1 MTSLFHFAE
10 ASLPTQP
17 NLNLSFGA
25 NPAAATTKFR
35 LTSSF
40 SLTAPS
46 KAFAVFKGTFLLQ
59 QQTGNANKV
68 NVILKPIQPEDFKL
82 PVKYV
87 IYRGLDILSFL
98 NANDL
103 TAATTKVNTS
113 GSELLV
119 KMQQTQAERNPG
131 VTPVPDIPLQ
141 ALFGDNLA
149 PPITKKIDEFFFSQQ
164 AGTSQLFTAD
174 GGMELGNFAAGDA
187 GIEVILENPDFSPTV
202 EMAKKAFY
210 EVDVTGITDPAQ
222 KKKKR
227 EEIRHFI
234 DPAAF
239 FGLNSDIP
247 GGLEYRDSGGARQ
260 PADNATKVYDNIV
273 KKFATKNYIYLDIR
287 SENGYSLNYYDNY
300 VGTGSVPADNAKQMK
315 IGLSSTTLALAQ
327 YYKNEWPLYFID
339 NMVPDPAAAQNKFYL
354 ALRVKDNKRPLLAG
368 RSAALSPVKTV
379 DPPLTDTSSYKR
391 VYFSDETNLL
401 PSPIPNPL
409 PDFTNTIDISVTN
422 VPGATPAQ
430 MATLVR
436 LDYIKQLLPLSPS
449 SVFPKESLTDYLF
462 GPVDTVIPWD
472 TDNTVKWYRSN
483 HLTYIDALNDG
494 YVLGNYTTTILSI
507 NQATKEIEIYDEV
520 PVFREKKVRID
531 NSGSNTNVG
540 EYTIEDNGVTLAGGT
555 TKIKVKEAIPG
566 VLQSGDKLTLTVK
579 FDGQFDFNAN
589 SFVISEN
596 KDFSL
601 LEVLASGNTL
611 NFYSHY
617 SFSTS
622 YEINAATYAS
632 PKTTISFQTPKT
644 ITGFA
649 GFAET
654 GTLVESDNTVTPPAS
669 NESRVVYYAAPVNY
683 FASDG
688 VAKDVGF
695 NSSGGA
701 FNKSLFTGLEAM
713 MPDVKI
719 ETVKLKT
726 SSAISFNSFK
736 YASGSKAVKPLFLL
750 GLSKTELDAA
760 KTAAGALLTDNTH
773 IPLWRLK
780 GGGASKTDL
789 SNRGYHEYAL
799 FIATLNNAGVYTEMD
814 TLIKV
819 YTLDH
824 LIFSTVDFGDK
835 YNIDTSIANQA
846 LVNFLNDT
854 LDGDGSDFSE
864 FPSTNYSPEE
874 SSQLKSGGLWTKPE
888 NPVTKTNKQLL
899 NIEPTPTPPTDPS
912 FKNIIR
918 GLKTDLD
925 AVAENKDAIITLLR
939 SKGAALM
946 LHAKKKIRDK
956 NTTGDFLT
964 HANRDGILYLSRL
977 ICQVV
982 IKNHPL
988 LLSKFPSDINELS
1001 KVFEQASRGLDPLA
1015 DSYPDFTKYFD
1026 DTFTVQTVP
1035 ATAKKILISG
1045 YDPFGAGGDG
1055 DGYNSN
1061 PSGNIALSLDGTVIK
1076 DSSSNIIA
1084 VIRAVT
1090 FPVRYK
1096 EFNDGWIEA
1105 FFTPFINPD
1114 AAGYTRVQM
1123 VITFSYGGAK
1133 YFNLDRF
1140 AARYRNPD
1148 NTDNNG
1154 EFAGVD
1160 PYLFS
1165 SDADDL
1171 EFIESTLPFNDM
1183 YITNKVVLHQ
1193 KAVFSYFKNGTA
1205 LIATTG
1211 FNNFDSTPLVPF
1223 PSILNYPPPANDPA
1237 NKIVSKEGSGGDY
1250 LSNEIFYRV
1259 SRLRHTHNPLLK
1271 SGHIHVGFL
1280 NSGMSMSTDR
1290 KMMLETIATFLMQAV
1305 VALPASTSPLEGFMP
1320 ILTKESASFTGLDIS
1335 TEETRNLSLFWDTY
1349 SGGLPNST
1357 LFFLDDTMSRKC
1369 IAFYHH
1375 LTQCVPGD
1383 IENVIKKTG
1392 EELLRDAK
1400 LRIRGINPLDGSK
1413 NVSALHVNKDG
1424 ILYIARL
1431 IMQVVLKNHPKITAS
1446 PTTVT
1451 TKSDWLEKYSRG
1463 LEGTQKPS
1471 FPSTHFKILITGYDP
1486 FGSAFP
1492 NNYYDSE
1499 GYQSNP
1505 SGNLALA
1512 LDGVEITSGS
1522 KKAMIKSAILPVRF
1536 REFDEGWIE
1545 DFFGPY
1551 VADTSIK
1558 MIITF
1563 SYGVDGSVYS
1573 FEIEKF
1579 ASRKRGIGTPDNNQI
1594 GATPSG
1600 YLDNSNK
1607 DNYEFIITKLPFND
1621 MFILDKVGLD
1631 QKAVIEYY
1639 DGTNPQG
1646 ISYINNSATPT
1657 IDRTTN
1663 PFSSTN
1669 PYNGDLKASYAP
1681 NVPLPNIANYPP
1693 PSTITADK
1701 IKANQGSGGDYLSNE
1716 VYYRVA
1722 YLRES
1727 NSNAA
1732 IRAKFTGHIHV
1743 GFLQGDPAGTRA
1755 DMISIISDSIRQ
1767 ALANF

>member
-1 MTSLFHFAE
+1 MISLFHFAE

-25 NPAAATTKFR
+25 NPASPTNKFR

-40 SLTAPS
+40 TLTAPS

-68 NVILKPIQPEDFKL
+68 NVVLKPIEPQDFKL

-103 TAATTKVNTS
+103 TAATTKVKTS

-119 KMQQTQAERNPG
+119 AMQLTQAQRNPG

-149 PPITKKIDEFFFSQQ
+149 PATTKKLEEFFFSQQ
-164 AGTSQLFTAD
+164 TGTSQLFTVD
-174 GGMELGNFAAGDA
+174 GGMELGSFAAGDA
-187 GIEVILENPDFSPTV
+187 GIEVMLENPDFFPTV

-210 EVDVTGITDPAQ
+210 EVDVTAITDPAQ

-227 EEIRHFI
+227 EDIRHFI

-239 FGLNSDIP
+239 YGLNSNIP
-247 GGLEYRDSGGARQ
+247 GGMEYRDATGARQ
-260 PADNATKVYDNIV
+260 PADTAPKVYDNIV
-273 KKFATKNYIYLDIR
+273 KKFATKNLVYLDIR
-287 SENGYSLNYYDNY
+287 SENGYSLNFYGNY
-300 VGTGSVPADNAKQMK
+300 LGTGSVPADNAKQMK
-315 IGLSSTTLALAQ
+315 IGLSATTLALAQ
-327 YYKNEWPLYFID
+327 YYKNEWPLYVID
-339 NMVPDPAAAQNKFYL
+339 TIVPDATAAQNKFYL

-368 RSAALSPVKTV
+368 RSVVLSPARVV
-379 DPPLTDTSSYKR
+379 DPPLTDTSSHKR
-391 VYFSDETNLL
+391 VYFADETNLL
-401 PSPIPNPL
+401 STPIPNTL

-422 VPGATPAQ
+422 VPGTTPAQ

-462 GPVDTVIPWD
+462 GPVDAVIPWD
-472 TDNTVKWYRSN
+472 TENTVKWYRSN
-483 HLTYIDALNDG
+483 HTTYVDALNDG
-494 YVLGNYTTTILSI
+494 YVLGTYTTTILSI
-507 NQATKEIEIYDEV
+507 DQTTKEIEIFDEV
-520 PVFREKKVRID
+520 PVYRNNKVRID

-540 EYTIEDNGVTLAGGT
+540 QYNIDENGVIIGGGT

-579 FDGQFDFNAN
+579 FDGQFDFTAN
-589 SFVISEN
+589 TFVIGEN

-601 LEVLASGNTL
+601 FEVLAAGNEL

-622 YEINAATYAS
+622 YKINTATYTT
-632 PKTTISFQTPKT
+632 PRTTISFQTPKV

-654 GTLVESDNTVTPPAS
+654 GTLVESDNTATPPAS
-669 NESRVVYYAAPVNY
+669 DESRVVYYAAPVNY

-688 VAKDVGF
+688 ITKDVGF

-701 FNKSLFTGLEAM
+701 FNKSLFSGLEAM
-713 MPDVKI
+713 MPNVKV
-719 ETVKLKT
+719 ETIKLKIST
-726 SSAISFNSFK
+726 SISFNTFK
-736 YASGSKAVKPLFLL
+736 YTADSKAVKPLFLL
-750 GLSKTELDAA
+750 GLSKTELDTA

-780 GGGASKTDL
+780 GGGVSKTDL
-789 SNRGYHEYAL
+789 SNKGYHEYAL
-799 FIATLNNAGVYTEMD
+799 FIATMNNAGVYTEMD

-824 LIFSTVDFGDK
+824 LIFSSVDFGDK

-854 LDGDGSDFSE
+854 LDGEGSDFSE

-874 SSQLKSGGLWTKPE
+874 TAQLKKGGLWTLPIGV
-888 NPVTKTNKQLL
+888 VTKTNKQLL
-899 NIEPTPTPPTDPS
+899 NIEPAPTPTTDPS

-925 AVAENKDAIITLLR
+925 TVTENKDAIITLLR
-939 SKGAALM
+939 TKGAGLM
-946 LHAKKKIRDK
+946 LHAKKKIREK
-956 NTTGDFLT
+956 NTAGDFLT

-982 IKNHPL
+982 IKNHPIL
-988 LLSKFPSDINELS
+988 MSKFPSDINEFS
-1001 KVFEQASRGLDPLA
+1001 NVFERASRGLDPLA

-1026 DTFTVQTVP
+1026 DTFTVQSVP
-1035 ATAKKILISG
+1035 ATAKKILVSG
-1045 YDPFGAGGDG
+1045 YDPFGAGGDAN
-1055 DGYNSN
+1055 GYNSN

-1096 EFNDGWIEA
+1096 EFNDRWIET
-1105 FFTPFINPD
+1105 FFMPFINPG
-1114 AAGYTRVQM
+1114 ATGYTSVQM

-1140 AARYRNPD
+1140 ASRYRSPY

-1154 EFAGVD
+1154 TYGDVND
-1160 PYLFS
+1160 YLNS
-1165 SDADDL
+1165 ADKNDL

-1183 YITNKVVLHQ
+1183 YVPNRVVLHQ
-1193 KAVFSYFKNGTA
+1193 KTAFGYVGGTA
-1205 LIATTG
+1205 PIDPYG
-1211 FNNFDSTPLVPF
+1211 FNNFNSTPLVPY
-1223 PSILNYPPPANDPA
+1223 PSILNYPPPSGTAS
-1237 NKIVSKEGSGGDY
+1237 KIVAREGSGGHY

-1259 SRLRHTHNPLLK
+1259 AFLRHIYNPLLK

-1280 NSGMSMSTDR
+1280 NTGMSMSTDR
-1290 KMMLETIATFLMQAV
+1290 EIMLSTITTSITQAV
-1305 VALPASTSPLEGFMP
+1305 LAFPASTSPLEGFIP
-1320 ILTKESASFTGLDIS
+1320 ILTGQTPLFTGLDVS
-1335 TEETRNLSLFWDTY
+1335 TEETRNLSLFWSTY
-1349 SGGLPNST
+1349 GSGLSNSE
-1357 LFFLDDTMSRKC
+1357 LFFLDDTMSQKC

-1375 LTQCVPGD
+1375 LTQGVPGD
-1383 IENVIKKTG
+1383 IENIIKKTG

-1400 LRIRGINPLDGSK
+1400 LRIRGINPLDGSE
-1413 NVSALHVNKDG
+1413 NASALYVNKDG

-1431 IMQVVLKNHPKITAS
+1431 IMQVILKNHPKITAS

-1463 LEGTQKPS
+1463 LEGAQKPT
-1471 FPSTHFKILITGYDP
+1471 FPASHFKILISGYDP

-1492 NNYYDSE
+1492 NSYYDGE

-1512 LDGVEITSGS
+1512 LDGKEITSGS

-1536 REFDEGWIE
+1536 REFDEGWME

-1551 VADTSIK
+1551 VSDTTIK

-1563 SYGVDGSVYS
+1563 SYGIDGSVYS

-1579 ASRKRGIGTPDNNQI
+1579 AARHRGLGTPDNNQI
-1594 GATPSG
+1594 GASASS
-1600 YLDNSNK
+1600 YLNNTNK

-1621 MFILDKVGLD
+1621 MFILDNVGLD
-1631 QKAVIEYY
+1631 QKAVFKYY
-1639 DGTNPQG
+1639 DGSTDQG
-1646 ISYINNSATPT
+1646 ISYINNSSTPT

-1663 PFSSTN
+1663 PFSGSN
-1669 PYNGDLKASYAP
+1669 PHNDDLKASYAP
-1681 NVPLPNIANYPP
+1681 NVPFPNITNYPP

-1701 IKANQGSGGDYLSNE
+1701 IKSDQGSGGDYLSNE
-1716 VYYRVA
+1716 IYYRVA

-1727 NSNAA
+1727 STNAA
-1732 IRAKFTGHIHV
+1732 VRAKFTGHIHV
-1743 GFLQGDPAGTRA
+1743 GFLQGDPIESRT
-1755 DMISIISDSIRQ
+1755 DMISIISAAIQQ